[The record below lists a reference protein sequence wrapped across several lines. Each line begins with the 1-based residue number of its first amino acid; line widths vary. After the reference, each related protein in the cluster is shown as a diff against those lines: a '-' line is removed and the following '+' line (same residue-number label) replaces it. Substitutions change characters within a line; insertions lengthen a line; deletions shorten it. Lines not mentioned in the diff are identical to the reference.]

1 VEARIKAHYIGTKSL
16 KTITKAD
23 IENFQVEIQNGI
35 EPATV
40 NFIVQQ
46 VGGIFNWAIENE
58 LTEKNPCVGIKK
70 LKVEETKRELFTL
83 AEIKNIFSY
92 DNYNYNAKEVF
103 KILLYTGMR
112 INEFYNLKKENFKN
126 KDGIDYIE
134 VTTSKTKNGL
144 REIPIHKEI
153 KKNLERFDFNEIHKM
168 DASSFSKKI
177 LYELYRVI
185 KKGDKKTLHTF
196 RKNFAN
202 QIINK
207 YPDHIELFQ
216 EILGHSQGS
225 KSLSL
230 QTYGKGFN
238 LENKKILIDSLEFDI
253 NFEY

>member
-1 VEARIKAHYIGTKSL
+1 MFLNFAKVKKFIK
-16 KTITKAD
+16 
-23 IENFQVEIQNGI
+23 ENNM
-35 EPATV
+35 
-40 NFIVQQ
+40 
-46 VGGIFNWAIENE
+46 EN
-58 LTEKNPCVGIKK
+58 IKK

-83 AEIKNIFSY
+83 AEIKNVFSY

-126 KDGIDYIE
+126 RDGIDYIE

-144 REIPIHKEI
+144 REIPIHKNI
-153 KKNLERFDFNEIHKM
+153 KENLKNFNFDEIHKM
-168 DASSFSKKI
+168 DAASFSKKI

-238 LENKKILIDSLEFDI
+238 LENKKVLIDSLEFDI